1 MIFNKI
7 RGWLIIDLVS
17 IIPFD
22 LVVSENSQSLRILR
36 LFRLIKIREILDLKK
51 IMFIVEKIGHG
62 STNEKLIIM
71 SSLVYFYKVIRLLI
85 VGICITYAISGLWY
99 GIINVISI
107 DQGFPINFKLDNATS
122 AHKYYNSYT

>member
-1 MIFNKI
+1 M
-7 RGWLIIDLVS
+7 
-17 IIPFD
+17 
-22 LVVSENSQSLRILR
+22 VVSENSQSLRILR

-99 GIINVISI
+99 GIINVISVEH
-107 DQGFPINFKLDNATS
+107 GFPINFNLDNATS
-122 AHKYYNSYT
+122 AHKYNNSYK